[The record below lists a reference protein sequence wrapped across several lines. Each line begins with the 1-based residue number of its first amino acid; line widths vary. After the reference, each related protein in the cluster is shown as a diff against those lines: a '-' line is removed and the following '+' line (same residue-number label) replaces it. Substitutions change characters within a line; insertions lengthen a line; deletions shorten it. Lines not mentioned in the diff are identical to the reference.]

1 MTEQTEQSITIDGKS
16 YEIASLSDEARQQIV
31 NIRAVDQELERL
43 KRQIAITQMARKG
56 YSEALVQLLP
66 GKS

>member
-1 MTEQTEQSITIDGKS
+1 MSEQSDQTITIDGKS
-16 YEIASLSDEARQQIV
+16 YEIATLSDEARQQIV
-31 NIRAVDQELERL
+31 NIRTVDQELERL
-43 KRQIAITQMARKG
+43 KRQVAIHQMARKG